1 MRIDYYGVEVL
12 GMGLFGGNKEACS
25 ICGGQKGVKQIADG
39 YVCKDCIAKCGV
51 CLITLS
57 WKDIFLKR
65 VKDAINDNEINQQ
78 RSRIFHQTKVI
89 EKELLI
95 DEQNRLWKL
104 KSYGNLYFT
113 YGDIINYEC
122 QKNGIGVLSVGV
134 GSALVGG
141 LLFGGVGAILGGL
154 SGSKKKEEI
163 NEFKIIVNLYNNS
176 YHQLSI
182 NLLPTGKVKSDS
194 IIFKS
199 YCEKAEK
206 IMLGLS
212 NMGGLEKSIE
222 GGNNAEMSPAD
233 EILKYK
239 SLLDAGAI
247 TQEEYE
253 AKKRQLL
260 GL

>member
-1 MRIDYYGVEVL
+1 M
-12 GMGLFGGNKEACS
+12 
-25 ICGGQKGVKQIADG
+25 
-39 YVCKDCIAKCGV
+39 
-51 CLITLS
+51 
-57 WKDIFLKR
+57 
-65 VKDAINDNEINQQ
+65 
-78 RSRIFHQTKVI
+78 
-89 EKELLI
+89 
-95 DEQNRLWKL
+95 
-104 KSYGNLYFT
+104 
-113 YGDIINYEC
+113 
-122 QKNGIGVLSVGV
+122 SVGV

-176 YHQLSI
+176 YPQLSI

-194 IIFKS
+194 ILFKS

-212 NMGGLEKSIE
+212 DMGGIEKSTE
-222 GGNNAEMSPAD
+222 GCNNTEVSPAD

-239 SLLDAGAI
+239 NLLDAGAI

-253 AKKRQLL
+253 AKKQQLL

>member
-1 MRIDYYGVEVL
+1 
-12 GMGLFGGNKEACS
+12 MGLFGGNKEACS

-57 WKDIFLKR
+57 WKDISLKR

-89 EKELLI
+89 EKELFI
-95 DEQNRLWKL
+95 DEQNKLWKL

-113 YGDIINYEC
+113 FDDIINYEC

-163 NEFKIIVNLYNNS
+163 NEFRIVIKVNNNS
-176 YHQLSI
+176 YPQLSI

-194 IIFKS
+194 ILFKS

-212 NMGGLEKSIE
+212 EMGGAEKSVE
-222 GGNNAEMSPAD
+222 FDSNTGTSSAD

-239 SLLDAGAI
+239 NLLDVGAI
-247 TQEEYE
+247 TQEEYD
-253 AKKRQLL
+253 AKKQQLL
-260 GL
+260 SL